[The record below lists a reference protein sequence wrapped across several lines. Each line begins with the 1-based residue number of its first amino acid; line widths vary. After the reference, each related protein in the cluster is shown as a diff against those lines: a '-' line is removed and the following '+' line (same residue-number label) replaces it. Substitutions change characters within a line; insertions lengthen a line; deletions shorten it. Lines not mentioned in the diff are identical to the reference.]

1 MTMRDNIAIKPQM
14 KMERRHMTSSE
25 TMKHF
30 VGEKRVNSSSLEE
43 RRDRLDILLA
53 MLQVA
58 KEPIKKTHILYTTK
72 INFYQLSRHLDF
84 LMKTGMIEEIT
95 SPLEGYRT
103 TEKGRTVLSLFF
115 GQD

>member
-53 MLQVA
+53 MFLLMNKMPLIQE
-58 KEPIKKTHILYTTK
+58 KEHLKMVVGK
-72 INFYQLSRHLDF
+72 IESRQPNVVEIDF
-84 LMKTGMIEEIT
+84 LSMNK
-95 SPLEGYRT
+95 L
-103 TEKGRTVLSLFF
+103 
-115 GQD
+115 

>member
-1 MTMRDNIAIKPQM
+1 MA
-14 KMERRHMTSSE
+14 SSE
-25 TMKHF
+25 TMKHL
-30 VGEKRVNSSSLEE
+30 VGEKRANSSLEE